1 MKGERTI
8 WITLLAVLAGI
19 AGIFA
24 VIDTLRYLGLLPVS
38 ITTVLGEY
46 SFVYRS
52 WFSALLSGIVAAI
65 WFWAAARIWAVDPQ
79 GWLFAV
85 VIAVVNLIFLGM
97 GLIAGTPFNAMVLP
111 LTLNALALIL
121 GLLPSTRAA
130 FGQG

>member
-1 MKGERTI
+1 MQRERTI
-8 WITLLAVLAGI
+8 WITLLAILAAI
-19 AGIFA
+19 AGIVA

-65 WFWAAARIWAVDPQ
+65 WFWTALRIWNLDPQ

-85 VIAVVNLIFLGM
+85 VIAVVNLIFLVM
-97 GLIAGTPFNAMVLP
+97 GLFAGTPIASMWLP
-111 LTLNALALIL
+111 LGANILALIL
-121 GLLPSTRAA
+121 GMLPSTRAA
-130 FGQG
+130 FGQK

>member
-1 MKGERTI
+1 MTGQRTI
-8 WITLLAVLAGI
+8 WITLLAILAGI
-19 AGIFA
+19 AGIVA
-24 VIDTLRYLGLLPVS
+24 VIDTLRYLGILPVN
-38 ITTVLGEY
+38 ITTALGEY

-65 WFWAAARIWAVDPQ
+65 WFWAAARIWALDAQ

-97 GLIAGTPFNAMVLP
+97 GLLAGTPITSMWLALAANG
-111 LTLNALALIL
+111 LALIF